1 MSGDTRRRSIQDKR
15 RWTECPYG
23 PADRVPR
30 AYLPAC
36 LVACC
41 AAAFVR
47 DLVLC
52 LGKLLLAQEVST
64 AAWNSPALLK
74 AFFVLLTYFRE
85 K

>member
-1 MSGDTRRRSIQDKR
+1 MWGG
-15 RWTECPYG
+15 CG
-23 PADRVPR
+23 
-30 AYLPAC
+30 
-36 LVACC
+36 